1 MGSAILRGL
10 VDTGTMTAD
19 QARVYD
25 PDPKRREEMATLG
38 VACVDSPERL
48 SRDCDILILAVKPQ
62 MMDEAIQALGPINH
76 AKTLVVTIAA
86 GISIA
91 HLQARLGAD
100 TRVVRVMPNT
110 PALVRAGAAGIAP
123 SPNCRP
129 EDADRVR
136 AIFESVGI
144 VEQVTEEAMDVVT
157 ALSGSGPAYF
167 FYLVEC
173 MSEAAVHGGLS
184 PDQARRL
191 AGQTLL
197 GAGRLLA
204 ESGEPAGT
212 LRERVTSKGGTTE
225 AALKTFAALGFAE
238 VVQAGVAAAATR
250 SKELGR

>member
-10 VDTGTMTAD
+10 IDTATMKPEQARVFDPD
-19 QARVYD
+19 QAR
-25 PDPKRREEMATLG
+25 REEVSALG
-38 VACVDSPERL
+38 VACVDSPAQL
-48 SRDCDILILAVKPQ
+48 GRDCDVLILAVKPQ
-62 MMDEAIQALGPINH
+62 MMDQAVQALGPIDP
-76 AKTLVVTIAA
+76 AKTLFVSIAA
-86 GISIA
+86 GISIG
-91 HLQARLGAD
+91 HLQSLLGD
-100 TRVVRVMPNT
+100 KTRVVRVMPNT

-123 SPNCRP
+123 SPNCTD
-129 EDADRVR
+129 EDIERVR

-144 VEQVTEEAMDVVT
+144 VEQVTEQAMDIVT

-173 MSEAAVHGGLS
+173 MTEAAVHAGLS

-191 AGQTLL
+191 AVQTLF

-204 ESGEPAGT
+204 ESGESAAT

-225 AALKTFAALGFAE
+225 AALKTLAALGFAE
-238 VVQAGVAAAATR
+238 IVQAGVAAAATR